1 METPRTVSMLGDALG
16 LSATESRW
24 LVIGIAV
31 VIGVPLLFALLRTAR
46 LLAIELALKSLPAAE
61 VGKVDFAAAPR
72 GSLVVMLQIAIV
84 AVIGIPIIAV
94 TQPFLPAFRL
104 ALVLV
109 LVLLVLGVALWQ
121 SAANLQGHARA
132 GGEII
137 ATALSQQMSGTTGSA
152 DLEVGM
158 SRVRMVL
165 PGLGEPES
173 VHVPTGSIVAGRSLA
188 DVDLRGLT
196 GATVLAILRAGEPII
211 APTGKEVILVGDVL
225 AVAGSHEAIVGARSL
240 IEGPSA

>member
-1 METPRTVSMLGDALG
+1 MLGDALG
-16 LSATESRW
+16 LSATEARW
-24 LVIGIAV
+24 LVIGAAV
-31 VIGVPLLFALLRTAR
+31 AIGVPLLFALLRTAR

-61 VGKVDFAAAPR
+61 AGKVDFAAAPR
-72 GSLVVMLQIAIV
+72 GALVVMLQIAIV
-84 AVIGIPIIAV
+84 AVIGIPLIAI

-137 ATALSQQMSGTTGSA
+137 ATALSQQMSGSTEPA
-152 DLEVGM
+152 DLEAGM
-158 SRVRMVL
+158 SRIRTVL

-173 VHVPTGSIVAGRSLA
+173 VSVPPGSVAVGRTLA
-188 DVDLRGLT
+188 DVDLRGVT
-196 GATVLAILRAGEPII
+196 GATVLAIIRAGEPII
-211 APTGKEVILVGDVL
+211 APTGKEVILEGDVL
-225 AVAGSHEAIVGARSL
+225 AVAGSHDAIVGARAL
-240 IEGPSA
+240 IEGASA